1 MLDCPF
7 FMLSIMKIPELFLF
21 QNKFLNDLRHAVFLT
36 ASLRYV
42 IRGSLHMRLAVF
54 HCNAKPCLQ
63 YHRKIIITVTNGNRF
78 GKRHICLLRSRS
90 QRVALAYA
98 LFHQLQIGFRGIK
111 QIKDISCRFLHI
123 ALQRR
128 KIFPLSAD

>member
-1 MLDCPF
+1 MIVLF
-7 FMLSIMKIPELFLF
+7 LYFSIMKIPAPFLF

-63 YHRKIIITVTNGNRF
+63 NHGKIIITVTNGNRF
-78 GKRHICLLRSRS
+78 PSLGFSTIFFGSSKKR
-90 QRVALAYA
+90 
-98 LFHQLQIGFRGIK
+98 
-111 QIKDISCRFLHI
+111 
-123 ALQRR
+123 
-128 KIFPLSAD
+128 